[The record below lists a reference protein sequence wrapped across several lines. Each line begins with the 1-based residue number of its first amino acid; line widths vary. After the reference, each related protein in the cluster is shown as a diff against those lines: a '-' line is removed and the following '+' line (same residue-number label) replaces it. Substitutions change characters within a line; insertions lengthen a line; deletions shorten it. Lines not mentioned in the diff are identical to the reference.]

1 MLLGGSACD
10 GGSSVPRGGAPDCSL
25 PAPVSNIPFD
35 LAALGLER
43 WGTVTKA
50 EARAGFLGAEAVSEQ
65 EVVELYPDIV
75 RRLSGPYT
83 FLGGE
88 NEGFEAE
95 LSFAD
100 RKGRVLSFTL
110 TEVECDRVLFRVL
123 IEKQAS

>member
-1 MLLGGSACD
+1 MALGGSACGGTSLSPATD
-10 GGSSVPRGGAPDCSL
+10 GPDCSV
-25 PAPVSNIPFD
+25 PSEARRIPPD
-35 LAALGLER
+35 LAALELGR

-50 EARAGFLGAEAVSEQ
+50 EARAGFLGAEVVSEQ
-65 EVVELYPDIV
+65 EVVEIYPDLV

-95 LSFAD
+95 LSFTD

-110 TEVECDRVLFRVL
+110 TEIACDRVLFRVL
-123 IEKQAS
+123 VEKSAA